1 MTVSRSQDL
10 LLPPAAR
17 ARNVTAILGPTN
29 TGKTHLA
36 IERMLGHSSGM
47 IGLPLRLLAREVY
60 NKIVDRIG
68 EDSVAL
74 ITGEEK
80 IKPRN
85 ARYYVCTIEAMPI
98 DLDVAFLAIDEIQL
112 AADFDRGHVFTDR
125 ILYRR
130 GREETLVLGA
140 ATIRPLVESLLPG
153 VNILAR
159 PRLSKLTYSGAAK
172 LTRLPRRTAIVAF
185 SADEVYAVAELI
197 RRHRG
202 GAAVVLGA
210 LSPRTRNA
218 QVGMYQNGE
227 VDYLVATDAI
237 GMGLNLD
244 IDHVAF
250 ASSRKFDGHK
260 FRSLSPAEMAQ
271 IAGRAGRHL
280 RDGTFGVTGRTEPFS
295 AELVERLE
303 NHHFDPLKILQWR
316 NPKLHF
322 SSYDAL
328 KQSLAQNPAEPGLT
342 LSPTAADEMALHL
355 AGRDPELLASLNC
368 REDVERLWDTCQI
381 PDYRKIAPANHAD
394 MVATIFR
401 FLESGGTI
409 PDDWFA
415 NQIAFANRPDGDI
428 DTLSNRIAH
437 IRTWTFVANRPDW
450 LADPAEWQEKTR
462 AIEDRLSDALHER
475 LAQRFVD
482 RRTSVL
488 MRRLR
493 DESDLDVDI
502 KEDGDVHVEKHFVGK
517 LHGFVFT
524 PDPGA
529 GGTEGKAL
537 RAAAVKALA
546 KEISSRAT
554 ALAAAPDS
562 EIALSEEGD
571 LVWRQGKIARIAASE
586 NKLKPTIQLLS
597 SEQVQASEREVVLNR
612 LETWLE
618 NHLIIHIGPLIGL
631 SKAEGIDGIARGI
644 AFRLA
649 ENFGSVRRREISREI
664 RDLAQEDRGLL
675 RALGVRF
682 GAYAVFVP
690 VLLKPAGANLIR
702 LLWALGSGNSNGEKL
717 SLLPQLSAQGLM
729 SVNVDTE
736 VPQNYYPA
744 IGYHVF
750 AGRAVRLDMLER
762 LADEIRSILH
772 WKPAKDGEVAPEGKA
787 GPGKFVI
794 TPRMMSL
801 LGCGQEELSAILHE
815 MGFRRDRVKAPE
827 NDSEKVPEKISEI
840 GEVKPEPE
848 AKNDASPP
856 DGDKSTEGDPETP
869 ETPEMIEI
877 WSVSRSNSQG
887 KRRTPARPNRD
898 PGKAGPPRQR
908 PGKPRANQRPGEKSK
923 SAKSNGPK
931 KERPLDP
938 DSPFAALAGL
948 KKELGQQKSPRGKR
962 K

>member
-1 MTVSRSQDL
+1 MPVTRSQDL
-10 LLPPAAR
+10 LLPPSAR
-17 ARNVTAILGPTN
+17 ARDVTAILGPTN

-36 IERMLGHSSGM
+36 IERMLAHSSGM

-68 EDSVAL
+68 EDVVAL

-80 IKPRN
+80 IKPEN

-98 DLDVAFLAIDEIQL
+98 DVDVAFLAIDEIQL

-130 GREETLVLGA
+130 GREETLILGA
-140 ATIRPLVESLLPG
+140 ATIRPLVEALLPG

-159 PRLSKLTYSGAAK
+159 PRLSKLTYAGQTK

-185 SADEVYAVAELI
+185 TADEVYAVAELI

-218 QVGMYQNGE
+218 QVGMYQDGE
-227 VDYLVATDAI
+227 VDYLIATDAI

-250 ASSRKFDGHK
+250 ASKRKFDGHQ
-260 FRSLSPAEMAQ
+260 FRALNPAEMAQ

-280 RDGTFGVTGRTEPFS
+280 RDGTFGVTGRAEPF
-295 AELVERLE
+295 EGEMVERLE
-303 NHHFDPLKILQWR
+303 SHHFDPLKILQWR

-322 SSYDAL
+322 SSLDAL
-328 KQSLAQNPAEPGLT
+328 KRSLAQAPTETGLT
-342 LSPTAADEMALHL
+342 LSPTSADEMALHL
-355 AGRDPELLASLNC
+355 ASRDAELLDLLNTSD
-368 REDVERLWDTCQI
+368 DVRRLWDTCQI

-394 MVATIFR
+394 MVASIFR
-401 FLESGGTI
+401 FLTRDGCI

-415 NQIAFANRPDGDI
+415 GQVAFADRTDGDI

-437 IRTWTFVANRPDW
+437 IRTWTFIANRPDW

-462 AIEDRLSDALHER
+462 LIEDRLSDALHER

-493 DESDLDVDI
+493 DDSDLEVDI

-524 PDPGA
+524 PDSGS
-529 GGTEGKAL
+529 GGTESKAL
-537 RAAAVKALA
+537 RAAALKALA
-546 KEISSRAT
+546 KEISSRAGLLVE
-554 ALAAAPDS
+554 A
-562 EIALSEEGD
+562 ENNQIVLSDDGD
-571 LVWRQGKIARIAASE
+571 VSWRGEKIACLVSSGSA
-586 NKLKPTIQLLS
+586 LKPDIQLVS
-597 SEQVQASEREVVLNR
+597 SEQLQANDRASVTKR
-612 LETWLE
+612 LEAWLDH
-618 NHLIIHIGPLIGL
+618 HLLTHIGPLVSL
-631 SKAEGIDGIARGI
+631 EKAEGIDGIARGI

-649 ENFGSVRRREISREI
+649 ENFGSIRRSKISDEVKN
-664 RDLAQEDRGLL
+664 LPQEDRGLL
-675 RALGVRF
+675 RAFGVRF
-682 GAYAVFVP
+682 GAYAIFVP
-690 VLLKPAGANLIR
+690 NLLKPAGADIIR
-702 LLWALGSGNSNGEKL
+702 LLWGLTQANGSQANGSKEL
-717 SLLPQLSAQGLM
+717 IATLPRLSAQGLM
-729 SVNVDTE
+729 SVNVDPS
-736 VPQNYYPA
+736 VPKDYYPV

-762 LADEIRSILH
+762 LADEIRGIIH
-772 WKPAKDGEVAPEGKA
+772 WKPAKDGDAPPEGAA
-787 GPGKFVI
+787 GRGKFMV

-801 LGCGQEELSAILHE
+801 LGCGAEELSAILRE
-815 MGFRRDRVKAPE
+815 MGFRMDRIKAPE
-827 NDSEKVPEKISEI
+827 KKPDAGADAAPKDTQTSENTTEAETETAPVA
-840 GEVKPEPE
+840 EP
-848 AKNDASPP
+848 D
-856 DGDKSTEGDPETP
+856 
-869 ETPEMIEI
+869 MIEV
-877 WSVSRSNSQG
+877 WRVSRPRPKPHHRASTATGKSAHRKDGQAGRGKPNKQRADNRPSNKQG
-887 KRRTPARPNRD
+887 KPKREH
-898 PGKAGPPRQR
+898 
-908 PGKPRANQRPGEKSK
+908 KPRPV
-923 SAKSNGPK
+923 
-931 KERPLDP
+931 DP

-948 KKELGQQKSPRGKR
+948 KKELSGAKNSGEKR